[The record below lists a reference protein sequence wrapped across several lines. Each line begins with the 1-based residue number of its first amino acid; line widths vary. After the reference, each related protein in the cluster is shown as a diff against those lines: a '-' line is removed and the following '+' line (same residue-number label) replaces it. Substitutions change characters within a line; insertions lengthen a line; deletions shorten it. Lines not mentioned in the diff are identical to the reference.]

1 MGWIALPNLRAVY
14 VAYVDVE
21 SNRGVETNLD
31 RTKKSE
37 IDLHGPSLPKEQG
50 VGRADPKSRRV
61 CTAVNETRN
70 YIP

>member
-31 RTKKSE
+31 RTKKRE
-37 IDLHGPSLPKEQG
+37 IDLHGPSLPNQPSVARGDLK
-50 VGRADPKSRRV
+50 RRRV
-61 CTAVNETRN
+61 YSTINEIRN